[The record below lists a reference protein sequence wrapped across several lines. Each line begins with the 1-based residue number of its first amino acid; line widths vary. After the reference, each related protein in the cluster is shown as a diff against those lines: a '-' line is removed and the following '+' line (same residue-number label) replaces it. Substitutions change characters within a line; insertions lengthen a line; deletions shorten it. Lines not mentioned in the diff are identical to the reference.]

1 MSWHSLR
8 SAVQSYTKTKK
19 MSKKQGLK
27 WNGNAV
33 VDFLNI
39 YEKYKILW
47 DENNENYLKKI
58 PESTVLKDYTK
69 SLNMLVQSCKF
80 RTRKLQIKSKS
91 NLHYTRRITPK
102 RVTSCGAHLR
112 GLAPGLHSSE
122 ETSQRW
128 LVVGDTVLI

>member
-8 SAVQSYTKTKK
+8 SAVQSYTKSKK

-47 DENNENYLKKI
+47 DTNNQNYLKK
-58 PESTVLKDYTK
+58 KC
-69 SLNMLVQSCKF
+69 Q
-80 RTRKLQIKSKS
+80 
-91 NLHYTRRITPK
+91 
-102 RVTSCGAHLR
+102 GA
-112 GLAPGLHSSE
+112 
-122 ETSQRW
+122 QF
-128 LVVGDTVLI
+128 